1 MELEVRA
8 IQESDIL
15 MVSRF
20 LITGFGTAADAEFA
34 APDVLRWKCFDPQG
48 QADYPRGFVAMENG
62 RIVAY
67 VGQCPTQFVGAS
79 LAKPVSAGHGIDWLA
94 AKENI
99 GAGLEVGPKGNERVD
114 VGFSIGGTAIAIK
127 IKKRIKAWKF
137 GVPVPTYCRVLRP
150 AYYLRSPRPDA
161 LWKCLAKIV
170 RESGRWL
177 LHPRQKPNVSIV
189 LKQVESFGAEVT
201 QIVDACQMPEIHTLR
216 TPELLNHFLRYPR
229 QNITG
234 WHIMQENQIRGFT
247 LLSLVRNGNIRT
259 GKIADCFLD
268 SLDVDLWHA
277 ALHAL
282 TNQLRE
288 QSADMVVCYGTTSWM
303 VEALTQNGFY
313 QQRLS
318 PFAIRDPKKLL
329 PENASYYLTHLE
341 ADHAYL

>member
-1 MELEVRA
+1 MAIEVRP
-8 IQESDIL
+8 IEKSDIPT
-15 MVSRF
+15 VSDF
-20 LITGFGTAADAEFA
+20 LTRGFNDSPNAEFA
-34 APDVLRWKCFDPQG
+34 APDVLQWKCFDAQG
-48 QADYPRGFVAMENG
+48 NDGVPRGFVAIENG

-67 VGQCPTQFVGAS
+67 VGRQPAQFVGGD
-79 LAKPVSAGHGIDWLA
+79 LVTPVITEHGIDWLA
-94 AKENI
+94 DKQSFA
-99 GAGLEVGPKGNERVD
+99 AGLLAGQRSDESID
-114 VGFSIGGTAIAIK
+114 IGFSIGGTDIAIK

-137 GVPVPTYCRVLRP
+137 GMPVPTYCRVLRP
-150 AYYLRSPRPDA
+150 LHYLRSPRQVVA
-161 LWKCLAKIV
+161 WRCLAKIA
-170 RESGRWL
+170 REYWRWL
-177 LHPRQKPNVSIV
+177 RHPRQKPNVSIV

-229 QNITG
+229 KNITG

-329 PENASYYLTHLE
+329 PENASYYLTHWE